1 MRSGLWSHCRL
12 RLASVLG
19 VVVVAGI
26 AGFAQSGNAEIK
38 YPIKLAVFEF
48 ELDDFSAGGPIA
60 GESPA
65 ETERLQA
72 VTLLAQRQ
80 LANSHIFEIVD
91 VGRANDEMVKT
102 HWLRN
107 CNGCDA
113 TIARKFGADMSLV
126 GIFRKVSIMEQYLEI
141 RIRDANTGEL
151 MKVAGTDYRG
161 ETDESWNRALTWL
174 IQHRIVEPEL
184 AHLPGASAK

>member
-1 MRSGLWSHCRL
+1 MKAELWSYFRL
-12 RLASVLG
+12 RPAFVLG
-19 VVVVAGI
+19 ALAVAGI
-26 AGFAQSGNAEIK
+26 AGFAQNSKAEIK

-65 ETERLQA
+65 ETARLKA
-72 VTLLAQRQ
+72 VTLLAQSQ

-91 VGRANDEMVKT
+91 VGRADDEMVKA

-113 TIARKFGADMSLV
+113 TIARKLGADMSLV

-184 AHLPGASAK
+184 AHLPGAGAR